1 MSACGWI
8 KKPSRNQVSSL
19 TFRTAMGGGFGTGV
33 GASGACPPGASGG
46 ACPPAGGGSIRVP
59 TKNAAG
65 RKPVNRIERR
75 IAHLPF
81 MGVVRGGVECRCDQ
95 NAARR
100 READL

>member
-1 MSACGWI
+1 
-8 KKPSRNQVSSL
+8 
-19 TFRTAMGGGFGTGV
+19 MGGGFGTGV

-81 MGVVRGGVECRCDQ
+81 MGVVRGLEKYRSGQ

-100 READL
+100 REAPVETSRPTVTLIDSFSVPH